1 MAVTVG
7 CSYFPDPPKLTTKF
21 KFFTASNVPKGSKV
35 IARCVTKKLKP
46 CKGTLGKVTTIKKT
60 KKKEFM
66 IGALNK
72 KYPAGVQLEVIVSK
86 AKFKTQVK
94 IIQVCK
100 NKKPKIVTK
109 CISPPSTKRKGC

>member
-7 CSYFPDPPKLTTKF
+7 YSYFPDPPKLTTKF

-60 KKKEFM
+60 
-66 IGALNK
+66 GRR
-72 KYPAGVQLEVIVSK
+72 S
-86 AKFKTQVK
+86 
-94 IIQVCK
+94 
-100 NKKPKIVTK
+100 
-109 CISPPSTKRKGC
+109 S

>member
-1 MAVTVG
+1 
-7 CSYFPDPPKLTTKF
+7 
-21 KFFTASNVPKGSKV
+21 
-35 IARCVTKKLKP
+35 
-46 CKGTLGKVTTIKKT
+46 
-60 KKKEFM
+60 M